1 MDADF
6 RQRTGRMEITAWTAS
21 ANLDGSDWKAVQR
34 TDGSADIVF
43 GYRSIDVVGGKSYFG
58 AMEEST
64 YPDEKH
70 TDRFHTLMVTAGSN
84 LVSKG
89 DAFGIGLTEFN
100 EARAFV
106 NAGQDYLFRGEAP
119 EDTAGA
125 TAHYAID
132 DSWHELVLTYDQNTV
147 KLYVDGELK
156 SSSPSNAQMGS
167 NPFPLLIGDGF
178 EGAIDEVSLY
188 DRALTLEEIRRGYH
202 QFRP

>member
-1 MDADF
+1 M
-6 RQRTGRMEITAWTAS
+6 
-21 ANLDGSDWKAVQR
+21 
-34 TDGSADIVF
+34 
-43 GYRSIDVVGGKSYFG
+43 
-58 AMEEST
+58 
-64 YPDEKH
+64 
-70 TDRFHTLMVTAGSN
+70 
-84 LVSKG
+84 
-89 DAFGIGLTEFN
+89 
-100 EARAFV
+100 

-147 KLYVDGELK
+147 KPT
-156 SSSPSNAQMGS
+156 STANSNWRRLRLNARMGS

-188 DRALTLEEIRRGYH
+188 DSASTLEEIRRGYH